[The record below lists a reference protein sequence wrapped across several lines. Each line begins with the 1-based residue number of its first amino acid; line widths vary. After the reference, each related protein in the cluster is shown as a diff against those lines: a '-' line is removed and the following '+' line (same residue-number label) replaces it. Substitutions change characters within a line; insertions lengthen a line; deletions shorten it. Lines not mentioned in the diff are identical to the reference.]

1 MLKISD
7 FAQLS
12 RVSPKAL
19 RIYDRL
25 GLLKPIEVDSQ
36 SKYRYYSATQLP
48 RLHKI
53 LVFKELG
60 FSLEQIGCLL
70 DENISLAE
78 IRGMLRLKQAEIKER
93 LAEDTV
99 RLARVEIR
107 LQEIEQE
114 KLMSDYEVILKPIES
129 QLVAATLGI
138 IPDFDNCASVIGTM
152 FDRVYSYAFGNGV
165 KQVGCGINI
174 YHETKLRDKNIPIEA
189 VVPIPRKIPTS
200 DGIWV
205 YELPAVERVACVVHQ
220 GSFDTIGKAYN
231 VLLEW
236 VGKHSYQISGSTREV
251 YLQYERDGD
260 PAQYV
265 TEVQIPVEKVAQI

>member
-93 LAEDTV
+93 LAEDTI